1 MYLSVEERRAGVGGS
16 DVGSIMGANP
26 YCSPIQVYK
35 EKVGEI
41 PPPSMNFAMEWGSRL
56 EDVVC
61 VKYAEDK
68 NLYYEEGADCVDDP
82 KKIPNYATTYNGVL
96 YKPHT
101 IRSKKHDWAYAHPD
115 GLVGHNNKANEITGI
130 EIKTVSE
137 GIYRK
142 YWAEGEIP
150 PYQYYQVVWYSMIT
164 GITKWTV
171 VGFVPHLR
179 NSQNPI
185 LTYDIEIDFDTQSR
199 VWKQVE
205 YFWECVQN
213 KKPPELDRYTEKDI
227 KLLYPE
233 SSVDLIQGNS
243 TVESKCTELAQIR
256 QNIKPLVEQEELCKN
271 EIKAYMGNCGRLISQ
286 DGGELATFKSGKAR
300 VTVDYKGIVE
310 EWLGLMQKGRPVPMV
325 REQLASEFNTLIEH
339 HTKAIKTSR
348 RFLLKYKG
356 D

>member
-1 MYLSVEERRAGVGGS
+1 MYLSVEERRQGIGGS

-35 EKVGEI
+35 EKVGDI

-56 EDVVC
+56 ENVIGI
-61 VKYAEDK
+61 KYAEDN
-68 NLYYEEGADCVDDP
+68 NLVFDPNEECVDNFKDAP
-82 KKIPNYATTYNGVL
+82 QCSSNHNGVL
-96 YKPHT
+96 YKT
-101 IRSKKHDWAYAHPD
+101 YTVRSTKHDWAYAHPD
-115 GLVGHNNKANEITGI
+115 FLVGHNNKDKDITGI
-130 EIKTVSE
+130 EIKTVGE

-150 PYQYYQVVWYSMIT
+150 AYQYYQVVWYSMIT
-164 GITKWTV
+164 GIPHWTV

-185 LTYDIEIDFDTQSR
+185 LTYDIEVDFDTQKR

-205 YFWECVQN
+205 YFWDCVQN
-213 KKPPELDRYTEKDI
+213 QRPPELDSYTDTDI

-233 SSVDLIQGNS
+233 SSVDLIQSNMS
-243 TVESKCTELAQIR
+243 VQAKCEELATLR
-256 QNIKPLVEQEELCKN
+256 KDIKPLVEREELCKN
-271 EIKAYMGNCGRLISQ
+271 AIKAYMGKCGRLLS
-286 DGGELATFKSGKAR
+286 DNGEEIATFKSGKAR
-300 VTVDYKGIVE
+300 VTVNHQGIIEDFKKVLLGEGYMSLLNKLGTVE
-310 EWLGLMQKGRPVPMV
+310 
-325 REQLASEFNTLIEH
+325 NN
-339 HTKAIKTSR
+339 HTKAVTTSR

>member
-1 MYLSVEERRAGVGGS
+1 MYLSVEERRQGIGGS

-26 YCSPIQVYK
+26 YCSPIAIYK
-35 EKVGEI
+35 EKVGEAS
-41 PPPSMNFAMEWGSRL
+41 PPSMNFAMEWGSRL
-56 EDVVC
+56 EEVMGQ
-61 VKYAEDK
+61 KYAEVND
-68 NLYYEEGADCVDDP
+68 LFMSSADCVEEW
-82 KKIPNYATTYNGVL
+82 KKIPNYPEKDNGVL
-96 YKPHT
+96 YRPHT
-101 IRSKKHDWAYAHPD
+101 IRSTKHEWAYAHPD
-115 GLVGHNNKANEITGI
+115 FLVGHNNKANEITGI

-142 YWAEGEIP
+142 YWSEGEIP

-164 GITKWTV
+164 GINKWTV

-179 NSQNPI
+179 NSQNPM
-185 LTYDIEIDFDTQSR
+185 LTYDIEVDYDTQNR

-213 KKPPELDRYTEKDI
+213 KTPPELDSYTEKDI

-233 SSVDLIQGNS
+233 SSVDLIQSNT
-243 TVESKCTELAQIR
+243 TVESKCEELAQVR
-256 QNIKPLVEQEELCKN
+256 QNIKPLAEQEELCKN
-271 EIKAYMGNCGRLISQ
+271 AIKAYMGNCGRLIAQ